1 MSTGTGALLSVGSV
15 AAVKLLERYAEVLRG
30 HGTAGPLAA
39 SVVGRMALGMNS
51 LAILLLVRESTGS
64 YAAAGAV
71 AALHALAFA
80 VFGPRRARAA
90 DRKGPVGVLRAT
102 GALHPLG
109 LGLLVVLAA
118 YDAPVVLLALP
129 AVLAGAAGPP
139 LGAVMRA
146 LWPMRVNGSPLAT
159 AYALESV
166 VVELCFVLG
175 PLLTAGLA
183 ATLGPSAAVL
193 AAGLLALV
201 GSLWLAGTPAVQS
214 VRPHAQP
221 STSRFGPLVSPAV
234 RALLL
239 TVLAIGAGFG
249 SLEVA
254 LPAFAEQSGA
264 QPAVAGVLLAVWSA
278 GSIAGGLVYGALH
291 LAAPQRRQLP
301 LLVVALAV
309 GTALPLLA
317 AGPVSMAFALF
328 GYGLTIAPLFAC
340 NSVLLGEAAPA
351 GTVTEAFAWNTSMIF
366 GGAALGNAAAGL
378 LVERFSAYAALG
390 LTTATGAVAVGLS
403 LLGVVRLRRAAPSLT

>member
-1 MSTGTGALLSVGSV
+1 MGSV

-30 HGTAGPLAA
+30 RGTAGPLAA

-64 YAAAGAV
+64 YASAGVV

-90 DRKGPVGVLRAT
+90 DRKGPVGVLRLT
-102 GALHPLG
+102 GVLHPLG
-109 LGLLVVLAA
+109 LGALVLLAA
-118 YDAPVVLLALP
+118 YDAPVPLLVLP

-146 LWPMRVNGSPLAT
+146 LWPVKVSGAPLVT

-166 VVELCFVLG
+166 VVELCFVIG
-175 PLLTAGLA
+175 PLLVAGLA

-193 AAGLLALV
+193 TAGVLALV
-201 GSLWLAGTPAVQS
+201 GSLWLAATPAVQS
-214 VRPHAQP
+214 VRPHPDAG
-221 STSRFGPLVSPAV
+221 TSWLGPLTSPAV

-249 SLEVA
+249 AIEVA
-254 LPAFAEQSGA
+254 LPAFAEEIGSRPSAG
-264 QPAVAGVLLAVWSA
+264 GVLLAIWSA
-278 GSIAGGLVYGALH
+278 GSITGGLVYGALH
-291 LAAPQRRQLP
+291 LGVPQRRQLP
-301 LLVVALAV
+301 VLVVALAV

-317 AGPVSMAFALF
+317 GGAVSMAVALF
-328 GYGLTIAPLFAC
+328 VYGMTIAPLFAC
-340 NSVLLGEAAPA
+340 NSVLLGEAAPV
-351 GTVTEAFAWNTSMIF
+351 GTGTEAFAWNTSMIF
-366 GGAALGNAAAGL
+366 GGAALGNAVAGVLAEQVSPYSALL
-378 LVERFSAYAALG
+378 LVAG
-390 LTTATGAVAVGLS
+390 TGAVAVGLS
-403 LLGVVRLRRAAPSLT
+403 LYGLFSLRNVAPTLT

>member
-1 MSTGTGALLSVGSV
+1 
-15 AAVKLLERYAEVLRG
+15 VKLLERYAEVLRG
-30 HGTAGPLAA
+30 RGTAGPLAA

-80 VFGPRRARAA
+80 VFGPRRARSA
-90 DRKGPVGVLRAT
+90 DRRGPITVLRLT
-102 GALHPLG
+102 GVLHPLG
-109 LGLLVVLAA
+109 LGALVLLAA
-118 YDAPVVLLALP
+118 YDAPAVLLALP

-146 LWPMRVNGSPLAT
+146 LWPVRVSGPALVT

-201 GSLWLAGTPAVQS
+201 GALWLAATPAVQS
-214 VRPHAQP
+214 VRPHPTPA
-221 STSRFGPLVSPAV
+221 TSRLGPLSSAAV

-249 SLEVA
+249 ALEVA
-254 LPAFAEQSGA
+254 LPAVVEEQGSR
-264 QPAVAGVLLAVWSA
+264 PAAAGVLLAVWSA
-278 GSIAGGLVYGALH
+278 GSIGGGLVYGALH
-291 LAAPQRRQLP
+291 LAVAQRRQLP
-301 LLVVALAV
+301 VLVVALAV
-309 GTALPLLA
+309 GSALPLLA
-317 AGPVSMAFALF
+317 TGPPTMAVALF
-328 GYGLTIAPLFAC
+328 AYGMTIAPLFAC
-340 NSVLLGEAAPA
+340 NSVLLGEAAPP

-366 GGAALGNAAAGL
+366 GGAALGNAAAGVLAERVSPYSAL
-378 LVERFSAYAALG
+378 LLTAGTGGVAA
-390 LTTATGAVAVGLS
+390 GLS
-403 LLGVVRLRRAAPSLT
+403 VLGVLSLRRTAPTLT

>member
-1 MSTGTGALLSVGSV
+1 
-15 AAVKLLERYAEVLRG
+15 VKLLERYGEVLRG

-71 AALHALAFA
+71 AALHALSFA

-90 DRKGPVGVLRAT
+90 DRGGPVGVLRAT
-102 GALHPLG
+102 AVLHPAG
-109 LGLLVVLAA
+109 LALLVLLAA
-118 YDAPVVLLALP
+118 YDAPVVALALP

-139 LGAVMRA
+139 VGAVMRA
-146 LWPMRVNGSPLAT
+146 LWPQRVSGRPLAT

-166 VVELCFVLG
+166 VVELCFVVG

-193 AAGLLALV
+193 AAGMLALA
-201 GSLWLAGTPAVQS
+201 GSLWLSATPAVRS
-214 VRPHAQP
+214 VRPQQHCP
-221 STSRFGPLVSPAV
+221 PGRFGPLASPAV

-249 SLEVA
+249 ALEVA
-254 LPAFAEQSGA
+254 LPAFVEELGA
-264 QPAVAGVLLAVWSA
+264 QPAAAGVLLAVWSA
-278 GSIAGGLVYGALH
+278 GSIAGGLVYGAVH
-291 LAAPQRRQLP
+291 LPVPQRRQLP
-301 LLVVALAV
+301 VLVVALAV
-309 GTALPLLA
+309 GAALPLLA
-317 AGPVSMAFALF
+317 AGPVAMAVALF

-340 NSVLLGEAAPA
+340 NSVLLGEAAPP

-366 GGAALGNAAAGL
+366 GGAALGNAAAGVLAERVSPYSAL
-378 LVERFSAYAALG
+378 LLAAATGTVAAALS
-390 LTTATGAVAVGLS
+390 VVGLFR
-403 LLGVVRLRRAAPSLT
+403 LGRAAPRLP